1 MPNSLGNHSTD
12 TLRSM
17 QSQLMKWI
25 IGLVVVD
32 GLIVAAFILLLVMR
46 PGMNVLPLV
55 PVLLI
60 PGLILAPFLLRLTS
74 IKKELAS
81 RGG

>member
-1 MPNSLGNHSTD
+1 MPNSLDNHSTD

-25 IGLVVVD
+25 IGLLVVD
-32 GLIVAAFILLLVMR
+32 GLIVAAFVLLLVMR
-46 PGMNVLPLV
+46 PRTNVLPLV

-60 PGLILAPFLLRLTS
+60 PGLVLAPFLLRLTS
-74 IKKELAS
+74 IKKELAR
-81 RGG
+81 RGA